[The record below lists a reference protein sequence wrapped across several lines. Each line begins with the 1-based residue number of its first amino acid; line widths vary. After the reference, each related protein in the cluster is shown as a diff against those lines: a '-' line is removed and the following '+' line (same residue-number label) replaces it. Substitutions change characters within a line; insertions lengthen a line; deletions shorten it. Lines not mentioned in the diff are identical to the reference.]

1 MKLFRKIKNIFANF
15 STFLSMIVV
24 IFLSGA
30 IIYYCFSNGFKHMS
44 FKMFVNDYYETAYY
58 LTSEKEDG
66 IINEYLTYDEKE
78 YYSSSWGI
86 SLIDDKDLEG
96 NDCVKINYIHE
107 NSPLLKSQDNKNQI
121 KSGMVIKR
129 VQLIIDDKNEI
140 LTYKDGAK
148 LIVNKLELSSKINE
162 LYFCSLG
169 GGFRGSLLST
179 IYLILLTLLFSLSLG
194 IFVALYLA
202 NYAKENKFT
211 KILRTLIDMISGIPS
226 IIFGLV
232 GVIIFIP
239 IVSKFTPSNGLSI
252 IAGALTMSIMLLP
265 LIIKNVEDA
274 INAIP
279 KGYKMSSLALGA
291 SETQT
296 TFKII
301 LPNAINGI
309 LTSTLLSIGRIIGE
323 SAALIFVMGSAI
335 QDKVSIFEGA
345 TTLSTHIWNVIA
357 GENPNYSLACSISI
371 VILIV
376 VFILNLLVKLSMK
389 RLNRLEVK

>member
-1 MKLFRKIKNIFANF
+1 MKLIRKIKNIFANF

-44 FKMFVNDYYETAYY
+44 FQMFVNDYYETAYY

-66 IINEYLTYDEKE
+66 IINGYLTCDENE

-107 NSPLLKSQDNKNQI
+107 NSPLLNDQNDKNQI
-121 KSGMVIKR
+121 KTGMVIKR

-140 LTYKDGAK
+140 FTYKDGAK
-148 LIVNKLELSSKINE
+148 LIIDKLELSSKINE

-179 IYLILLTLLFSLSLG
+179 IYLILLTLLFSLPLG

-389 RLNRLEVK
+389 RLNRFEVK